1 MGEIKLRYF
10 VFFLISVALF
20 LPACGGGG
28 GDDDEKSLPPPNL
41 TGSAITG
48 IQIVD
53 GGFDGTPPPAAPGYT
68 VLDIDLNEGTGDHY
82 IWLYYKVGPADGSEG
97 TPIGE
102 IYTVDEFDRETP
114 SKGGTKIPVNLN
126 EGPSIQ
132 HDPLWLYYINSSW
145 PVARCVVVANET
157 EKITKFGPPEAEG
170 KYPVVW
176 VKELLPD
183 QWKTPSEFPQPPDAQ
198 DLNEGQSFPLLLLI
212 SDWIFI
218 GYCVDQEVYDWLQS
232 R

>member
-10 VFFLISVALF
+10 AFLLLSAAFF

-28 GDDDEKSLPPPNL
+28 GDDNPMPPPNL
-41 TGSAITG
+41 EGSAITG
-48 IQIVD
+48 IEVVD
-53 GGFDGTPPPAAPGYT
+53 GGLNSTPPAANPGYT
-68 VLDIDLNEGTGDHY
+68 LLDIDLNDGTGGDY

-102 IYTVDEFDRETP
+102 IYTVDEFDGETP
-114 SKGGTKIPVNLN
+114 TKGGTKIPVNLN
-126 EGPSIQ
+126 AGPTIG

-157 EKITKFGPPEAEG
+157 KKITKYGPPEAEG

-183 QWKTPSEFPQPPDAQ
+183 DLKTPETFPEPPDAQ
-198 DLNEGQSFPLLLLI
+198 DLNEGESMPLLGFL
-212 SDWIFI
+212 SDYIYI
-218 GYCVDQEVYDWLQS
+218 GYCVDQEVYDWLQ
-232 R
+232 

>member
-10 VFFLISVALF
+10 AFLLLSAAFF

-28 GDDDEKSLPPPNL
+28 GDDNPMPPPNL
-41 TGSAITG
+41 EGSAITG
-48 IQIVD
+48 IEVVD
-53 GGFDGTPPPAAPGYT
+53 GGLNSTPPAANPGYT
-68 VLDIDLNEGTGDHY
+68 LLDIDLNDGTGGDY

-102 IYTVDEFDRETP
+102 IYTVDEFDHETP
-114 SKGGTKIPVNLN
+114 TKGGTKIPVNLN
-126 EGPSIQ
+126 AGPTIG

-157 EKITKFGPPEAEG
+157 KKITKYGPPEAEG

-183 QWKTPSEFPQPPDAQ
+183 DSKTPSEFPEPADAQ
-198 DLNEGQSFPLLLLI
+198 DLNEGESFPPFFI

-218 GYCVDQEVYDWLQS
+218 GYCVDQEVYDWLQ
-232 R
+232 